1 MVDIS
6 SIQKCTIFLAKAIII
21 ICILEL
27 IVISYQTTHDKNEQL
42 SNAELQNFLDGCHH
56 VYLDVGS
63 NIGVQ
68 IRKLFEPERY
78 PDAPIHSYFN
88 QNFGTI
94 EKRKSS
100 HPGPASFL
108 CAIGFEPNPRHVE
121 YLKQIEKSYNECGW
135 KVKFMTNSGVS
146 DHNGIGTFYSNV
158 KQEKLL
164 KPFKGN
170 ELAGGILPPTIIKDA
185 KNHSKDNKGLN
196 FKNISVIRLSDF
208 LINIVG
214 RRKIPE
220 PFFNNSPPRVVMKMD
235 IEGSEVDVIPD
246 LIYSGGLQ
254 YINTLMIEWHERRE
268 KLQERKTSTKILQ
281 IIMDSLS
288 KHSENIRNLSTK
300 YDFNLV
306 ELDDET
312 YSNSR
317 FVLPNCSNSFS

>member
-6 SIQKCTIFLAKAIII
+6 PIKNCIIFLAKASII
-21 ICILEL
+21 ICIFEL
-27 IVISYQTTHDKNEQL
+27 IVISYQTTHNKNKQRLNVET
-42 SNAELQNFLDGCHH
+42 QNFLDGCHH

-78 PDAPIHSYFN
+78 PDAPILSYFN
-88 QNFGTI
+88 QYFGTI
-94 EKRKSS
+94 DKRKSS
-100 HPGPASFL
+100 HSGHASFL
-108 CAIGFEPNPRHVE
+108 CAIGFEPNPRHAE

-146 DHNGIGTFYSNV
+146 DHNGIGTFYSD
-158 KQEKLL
+158 EA
-164 KPFKGN
+164 FKNN
-170 ELAGGILPPTIIKDA
+170 EWGGGILPPRIINNV
-185 KNHSKDNKGLN
+185 KNNSNDDKGLD

-208 LINIVG
+208 LINVVG
-214 RRKIPE
+214 KRKIPD

-254 YINTLMIEWHERRE
+254 YINTLMIEWHERKQ
-268 KLQERKTSTKILQ
+268 KLQERKRSTKILQ
-281 IIMDSLS
+281 TIVNSLS
-288 KHSENIRNLSTK
+288 KHSKNIRNLSSK

-312 YSNSR
+312 YFKSK

>member
-1 MVDIS
+1 MVDILP
-6 SIQKCTIFLAKAIII
+6 IKKCTIFLTKASII
-21 ICILEL
+21 ICIFVL
-27 IVISYQTTHDKNEQL
+27 IVISYQATHNENKQL

-78 PDAPIHSYFN
+78 PDAPIHSFFN

-94 EKRKSS
+94 DKRKGS
-100 HPGPASFL
+100 HPGHASFL
-108 CAIGFEPNPRHVE
+108 CAIGFEPNPRHAE

-146 DHNGIGTFYSNV
+146 DHNGIGTFYSDEAFN
-158 KQEKLL
+158 L
-164 KPFKGN
+164 N
-170 ELAGGILPPTIIKDA
+170 EWGGGILPPRIINKVKD
-185 KNHSKDNKGLN
+185 NSKDDKGFN

-208 LINIVG
+208 LINVVG
-214 RRKIPE
+214 KRKIPE
-220 PFFNNSPPRVVMKMD
+220 PFFNNSAPNVVMKMD

-254 YINTLMIEWHERRE
+254 YINTLMIEWHERKQ

-281 IIMDSLS
+281 TIMDSLS
-288 KHSENIRNLSTK
+288 KHSENIRNLSRK
-300 YDFNLV
+300 YDFNVV

-312 YSNSR
+312 YFKSK
-317 FVLPNCSNSFS
+317 FVLPKCSNSFF

>member
-1 MVDIS
+1 MVDFLPI
-6 SIQKCTIFLAKAIII
+6 KMCTILLAKASII
-21 ICILEL
+21 ICIFVL
-27 IVISYQTTHDKNEQL
+27 IMIYDQTTHNKNKQL

-78 PDAPIHSYFN
+78 PDAPIHSFFN

-94 EKRKSS
+94 DKRKGSYS
-100 HPGPASFL
+100 GHASFL
-108 CAIGFEPNPRHVE
+108 CAIGFEPNPRHAE

-146 DHNGIGTFYSNV
+146 DHNGIGTFYSDEAFN
-158 KQEKLL
+158 L
-164 KPFKGN
+164 N
-170 ELAGGILPPTIIKDA
+170 EWGGGILPPRIINKVKDTS
-185 KNHSKDNKGLN
+185 NDDKGFNL
-196 FKNISVIRLSDF
+196 KKISVIRLSDF
-208 LINIVG
+208 LMNVVG
-214 RRKIPE
+214 KRKIPE
-220 PFFNNSPPRVVMKMD
+220 PFFNNSAPNVVMKMD

-254 YINTLMIEWHERRE
+254 YINTLMIEWHERKQ

-281 IIMDSLS
+281 TIMDSLS
-288 KHSENIRNLSTK
+288 KHSMNIRNLSSK
-300 YDFNLV
+300 YNFNLV

-312 YSNSR
+312 YFKSK
-317 FVLPNCSNSFS
+317 FVLPNCSNSFL

>member
-6 SIQKCTIFLAKAIII
+6 PIKKCTIFLAKAIIM
-21 ICILEL
+21 ICIFEL
-27 IVISYQTTHDKNEQL
+27 IVISYQTTHNKNKQL
-42 SNAELQNFLDGCHH
+42 STAELQNFLDGCHH

-88 QNFGTI
+88 QNFGTVD
-94 EKRKSS
+94 ERKSS
-100 HPGPASFL
+100 HSGHASFL
-108 CAIGFEPNPRHVE
+108 CAIGFEPNPRHAE
-121 YLKQIEKSYNECGW
+121 YLKQIEKSYNDCGW

-146 DHNGIGTFYSNV
+146 DHNGIGTFYSNI
-158 KQEKLL
+158 KLETLL
-164 KPFKGN
+164 KNSKNN
-170 ELAGGILPPTIIKDA
+170 EAAGGILPPKIIKDA
-185 KNHSKDNKGLN
+185 KNHSTDDEGLN
-196 FKNISVIRLSDF
+196 FKNISVVRLSDF

-214 RRKIPE
+214 KRKIPE
-220 PFFNNSPPRVVMKMD
+220 PLYNNSPPRVVMKMD

-254 YINTLMIEWHERRE
+254 YINILMIEWHERMQ

-281 IIMDSLS
+281 TIMDLLS
-288 KHSENIRNLSTK
+288 KHSENIRNLSSK

-312 YSNSR
+312 YFESR
-317 FVLPNCSNSFS
+317 FVLPNCSKSFS

>member
-1 MVDIS
+1 MVDTS
-6 SIQKCTIFLAKAIII
+6 PLKKSTIFLAKASII
-21 ICILEL
+21 ICIFVL
-27 IVISYQTTHDKNEQL
+27 IVISYQITHNKNKQL
-42 SNAELQNFLDGCHH
+42 LNVELQNFFDGCHH

-88 QNFGTI
+88 QNFGTVD
-94 EKRKSS
+94 ERKSS
-100 HPGPASFL
+100 HSGHASFL
-108 CAIGFEPNPRHVE
+108 CAIGFEPNPRHAE

-146 DHNGIGTFYSNV
+146 DHNGIGTFYSNLEL
-158 KQEKLL
+158 EKLMAW
-164 KPFKGN
+164 KAN
-170 ELAGGILPPTIIKDA
+170 ELAGGILPPTIIKNA
-185 KNHSKDNKGLN
+185 KNHSNDDKVLN
-196 FKNISVIRLSDF
+196 SKNISVMRLSDF
-208 LINIVG
+208 LINMVG
-214 RRKIPE
+214 KRKIPV
-220 PFFNNSPPRVVMKMD
+220 PFFYNSPPRVVMKMD

-254 YINTLMIEWHERRE
+254 YINTLMIEWHERMQ
-268 KLQERKTSTKILQ
+268 KFQEIKISTKILQ
-281 IIMDSLS
+281 IIIDSLS
-288 KHSENIRNLSTK
+288 KHSENIRNLSSK

-312 YSNSR
+312 YFESR